1 MNKKAI
7 ILDLD
12 NTIYPVSSIGDE
24 LFKPLFQLIL
34 ENGEYLEDIDLI
46 KKDIMRKPFQ
56 KVASEYSF
64 SNKLLEKGLGF
75 LQEVSCTMKI
85 SVFEDY
91 NEVKNIPIKKFL
103 VTTGFTKMQ
112 HSKVAQLGITND
124 FEEIHVVDP
133 QLSDKTKKDVFA
145 DILTR
150 FQLNSSEVLVIGDDP
165 NSEIKAANELGIDT
179 VLYDKQNFNPNTNIR
194 RITDFTQLKTLYIL

>member
-24 LFKPLFQLIL
+24 LFGPLFQLIL

-56 KVASEYSF
+56 KVASAYNF
-64 SNKLLEKGLGF
+64 SNKLLEKGVNI
-75 LQEVSCTMKI
+75 LQEISCTMKI

-91 NEVKNIPIKKFL
+91 NEVKNIPTKKFL

-112 HSKVAQLGITND
+112 YSKVAQLGITND
-124 FEEIHVVDP
+124 FEEIHVINP
-133 QLSDKTKKDVFA
+133 QLSDKTKKDIFA

-150 FQLNSSEVLVIGDDP
+150 FQFNSSDVLVIGDDP

-179 VLYDKQNFNPNTNIR
+179 VLYDKLNFNPSTNII
-194 RITDFTQLKTLYIL
+194 RITDFSQLKTLNIL

>member
-12 NTIYPVSSIGDE
+12 NTIYPVSSIGE
-24 LFKPLFQLIL
+24 VLFSPLFQLIL
-34 ENGEYLEDIDLI
+34 ESGAHAEEFDLI

-56 KVASEYSF
+56 KVASEYNF
-64 SNKLLEKGLGF
+64 SKKLFEEGMNL
-75 LQEVSCTMKI
+75 LQETKCTMKM

-91 NEVKNIPIKKFL
+91 NEFKNISLKKFL

-112 HSKVAQLGITND
+112 NSKVAQLGIIND

-133 QLSDKTKKDVFA
+133 QLSDKTKKDVFV

-150 FQLNSSEVLVIGDDP
+150 FKFDLSDVLVIGDDP
-165 NSEIKAANELGIDT
+165 NSEIKAAQELGIDAI
-179 VLYDKQNFNPNTNIR
+179 LYDIQNFNCNTTLK
-194 RITDFTQLKTLYIL
+194 RITDFTQIKNL